1 MDNILTHSLSET
13 EIKILDAAKKIFI
26 EKGFDGAS
34 MQDIANEAG
43 INKALLHYYFRKK
56 EFLFQVIFKQALFDF
71 IPNIMISMTSNEP
84 FLVKLK
90 VFIENYIEML
100 TKHPHIPIFILHELS
115 RRPENLVSIIK
126 SMGVNPQIILSI
138 FEKEIKEAGGEY
150 YPPEHLIINT
160 LAMCIF
166 PFAAKPII
174 SSFIF
179 NQNEEEFQKFISERK
194 QLVYDFIIKALKL

>member
-56 EFLFQVIFKQALFDF
+56 EFLFQAIFKQALFDF

>member
-1 MDNILTHSLSET
+1 MGNILTHSLSEA

-34 MQDIANEAG
+34 MQDIATEAG

-56 EFLFQVIFKQALFDF
+56 EYLFQAIFKQALSNF
-71 IPNIMISMTSNEP
+71 IPNVMQLMTSNEP
-84 FLVKLK
+84 FVIKLK
-90 VFIENYIEML
+90 LFLNNYIDLL
-100 TKHPHIPIFILHELS
+100 TQHPHIPIFILHELS
-115 RRPENLVSIIK
+115 RRPENLVVLIK
-126 SMGVNPQIILSI
+126 SMGLNPTILISI

-150 YPPEHLIINT
+150 YPPIHLIINT
-160 LAMCIF
+160 IAMCIF

-179 NQNEEEFQKFISERK
+179 NQNEEEYQKFISERK

>member
-1 MDNILTHSLSET
+1 MNNILTHSLSEM
-13 EIKILDAAKKIFI
+13 EIRILDAAKKVFI

-56 EFLFQVIFKQALFDF
+56 EFLFQAIFTQALKDF
-71 IPNIMISMTSNEP
+71 IPNIMQSMTSNEP
-84 FLVKLK
+84 FPIKLK
-90 VFIENYIEML
+90 LFIENYINML
-100 TKHPHIPIFILHELS
+100 TQHPHIPIFILHELS

-126 SMGVNPQIILSI
+126 SLGINPKLLLSI

-150 YPPEHLIINT
+150 YPAEHLIINT

-166 PFAAKPII
+166 PIAAKPII
-174 SSFIF
+174 CSLLF
-179 NQNEEEFQKFISERK
+179 NQNEEEYQNFINERK
-194 QLVYDFIIKALKL
+194 TLVYEFIMKAIKL